1 MANKIL
7 LCLQLFL
14 YAGLCLAESILF
26 QDAAAVISF
35 NNTSESVQVI
45 YNASVLVTG
54 DTVAAIVP
62 ASEHVQLPANTTV
75 IPSEGKIIS
84 PGFVDTHRHSWQTAF
99 KTLGSNTSLAEYF
112 VRYGEFSPAKRLF
125 TPEDVYLGQ
134 LTGLYESLNSG
145 VTSILDHAHHTW
157 SNATTLAGL
166 QATVD
171 SGARSWWCFTFHN
184 ISDPTWVT
192 NYTREAQ
199 IADFIHLSEHG
210 PWRKSD
216 TVSLGIAYDNF
227 AIEDAYSIEQ
237 ITSLAVSQNVSAF
250 TMHYLG
256 GPWSYANSPQLVNQY
271 NFLNNS
277 IPIVFS
283 HASYLTVQDADL
295 LRSTNQY
302 VSITGESERHYGHG
316 DPNSQYIMDQ
326 SSLGIDTH
334 FTYSADI
341 VGQARMW
348 LQDVRLRF
356 YKEVLDHWQIPPN
369 NPMSVE
375 QAFLLATRAGGLAL
389 RRPDIGVLVEGAK
402 ADLVVFDG
410 TSPNMLGWDDPVA
423 AVILH
428 SNTGDIEHVLVN
440 GEFRKRDFKL
450 VVPGYAQTQQRFLAS
465 AKRIKEL
472 WKQMPYPVL
481 EGPFPYTAGVN
492 YSNAITAD
500 VVRGWE
506 NGYLS
511 S

>member
-1 MANKIL
+1 MSNKLL

-14 YAGLCLAESILF
+14 YASTCLAEASILF

-35 NNTSESVQVI
+35 NRTSETLRVI

-54 DTVAAIVP
+54 KTIAAI
-62 ASEHVQLPANTTV
+62 
-75 IPSEGKIIS
+75 
-84 PGFVDTHRHSWQTAF
+84 DTHRHAWQTAF

-112 VRYGEFSPAKRLF
+112 VRYGEFSPAKKIF
-125 TPEDVYLGQ
+125 TPEDVYIGQ

-157 SNATTLAGL
+157 SSETALAGL
-166 QATVD
+166 QASVD
-171 SGARSWWCFTFHN
+171 SGARTWWCYAFHN
-184 ISDPTWVT
+184 LSDATWVS
-192 NYTREAQ
+192 NYTREDQ
-199 IADFIHLSEHG
+199 MADFLHIAKDG

-216 TVSLGIAYDNF
+216 TVSLRIAYDNF
-227 AIEDAYSIEQ
+227 AMEDVAEIEQ
-237 ITSLAVSQNVSAF
+237 IISLALSQNVSAF

-256 GPWSYANSPQLVNQY
+256 GPWSYANSPQLVDQY
-271 NFLNNS
+271 NFLNTP

-283 HASYLTVQDADL
+283 HASYLTVKDAEL
-295 LRSTNQY
+295 LRSANQY
-302 VSITGESERHYGHG
+302 ISITGESERHYGHG
-316 DPNSQYIMDQ
+316 HPRSQYIMDQ

-348 LQDVRLRF
+348 LQEVRLRL
-356 YKEVLDHWQIPPN
+356 YAQVLDHWDIPPN

-389 RRPDIGVLVEGAK
+389 RRPDIGVLVKGAK

-410 TSPNMLGWDDPVA
+410 TSPNMLGWDDPVT

-428 SNTGDIEHVLVN
+428 SNPGDVEHVLVI
-440 GEFRKRDFKL
+440 GELRKRDFKL
-450 VVPGYAQTQQRFLAS
+450 VVPGNLALIQQRFLAS
-465 AKRIKEL
+465 ARRIKEV
-472 WKQMPYPVL
+472 WKQMPPPVL
-481 EGPFPYTAGVN
+481 EGSFPYTPGVN
-492 YSNAITAD
+492 YSEAVTAD

>member
-1 MANKIL
+1 MANEML
-7 LCLQLFL
+7 LCLQ
-14 YAGLCLAESILF
+14 ASILF
-26 QDAAAVISF
+26 QDAAAVVSF
-35 NNTSESVQVI
+35 NNTSETLQVI

-54 DTVAAIVP
+54 DTVAAIIP

-75 IPSEGKIIS
+75 VPSKGKIIT
-84 PGFVDTHRHSWQTAF
+84 PGFVDTHRHAWQTAF

-112 VRYGEFSPAKRLF
+112 MRYGEFSPAKKSF
-125 TPEDVYLGQ
+125 TPEDVYIGQ

-157 SNATTLAGL
+157 SNETALAGL
-166 QATVD
+166 QASVD
-171 SGARSWWCFTFHN
+171 SGARTWWCYGFHN
-184 ISDPTWVT
+184 LSDATWVS
-192 NYTREAQ
+192 NYTREDQ
-199 IADFIHLSEHG
+199 IADFLHIAQHG

-227 AIEDAYSIEQ
+227 AVEGAAEIDR

-271 NFLNNS
+271 NFLNTS

-283 HASYLTVQDADL
+283 RASYLIVEDAEL

-302 VSITGESERHYGHG
+302 ISITGESEKTLRTRRRTQPVYYGQG
-316 DPNSQYIMDQ
+316 
-326 SSLGIDTH
+326 SLGIDTH

-348 LQDVRLRF
+348 LQEVRLRL
-356 YKEVLDHWQIPPN
+356 YAQVLDHWDIPPN

-375 QAFLLATRAGGLAL
+375 QAFLLAARAGGLAL

-410 TSPNMLGWDDPVA
+410 TSPNMLGWDDSVA

-428 SNTGDIEHVLVN
+428 SNPGDVEHVLVN
-440 GEFRKRDFKL
+440 GEFRKRDFNL
-450 VVPGYAQTQQRFLAS
+450 VIPGNSQIRQRFLAS
-465 AKRIKEL
+465 AKRIQEI
-472 WKQMPYPVL
+472 WKQMPPPVL
-481 EGPFPYTAGVN
+481 EGPFPYTPGVN
-492 YSNAITAD
+492 YSDAVTAD

>member
-1 MANKIL
+1 M
-7 LCLQLFL
+7 
-14 YAGLCLAESILF
+14 
-26 QDAAAVISF
+26 
-35 NNTSESVQVI
+35 
-45 YNASVLVTG
+45 
-54 DTVAAIVP
+54 
-62 ASEHVQLPANTTV
+62 
-75 IPSEGKIIS
+75 PSEGKIIA
-84 PGFVDTHRHSWQTAF
+84 PGFVDTHRHAWQTAF

-112 VRYGEFSPAKRLF
+112 VRYGEFSPAKKIF
-125 TPEDVYLGQ
+125 TPEDVYIGQ
-134 LTGLYESLNSG
+134 LTGLCESINSG

-157 SNATTLAGL
+157 SSETALAGL
-166 QATVD
+166 QASVD
-171 SGARSWWCFTFHN
+171 SGARTWWCYAFHN
-184 ISDPTWVT
+184 LSDATWVS
-192 NYTREAQ
+192 NYTREDQ
-199 IADFIHLSEHG
+199 IADFLHIAEDG

-227 AIEDAYSIEQ
+227 AMDDAAEIEQ
-237 ITSLAVSQNVSAF
+237 ITSLAVSRNVSAF

-256 GPWSYANSPQLVNQY
+256 GPWSYANSPQLANQY
-271 NFLNNS
+271 KFLNTS

-283 HASYLTVQDADL
+283 HASYLTVEDAEL

-302 VSITGESERHYGHG
+302 VSITG
-316 DPNSQYIMDQ
+316 
-326 SSLGIDTH
+326 SLGIDTH

-348 LQDVRLRF
+348 LQEVRLRL
-356 YKEVLDHWQIPPN
+356 YAQVLDHWDIPPN

-375 QAFLLATRAGGLAL
+375 QAFLLATRGGGLAL

-428 SNTGDIEHVLVN
+428 SNPGDVEHVLVN

-450 VVPGYAQTQQRFLAS
+450 VVPDNLAQIRQRFLAS
-465 AKRIKEL
+465 ARRIQEI
-472 WKQMPYPVL
+472 WKQMPPPVL
-481 EGPFPYTAGVN
+481 EGPFPYTPDVN
-492 YSNAITAD
+492 YSDAVTAD

-506 NGYLS
+506 NGCLS